1 MPERFY
7 PQLTMAISIG
17 IAVFGTF
24 FVSDEFLGI
33 MFFATGTYF
42 VFMSIW
48 VDYFTTKKD
57 KID

>member
-1 MPERFY
+1 
-7 PQLTMAISIG
+7 MAISIG